1 MSTKVLLVDDE
12 PDFLEVMAERI
23 GARGMDVA
31 TATSAEK
38 ALERIAKE
46 HFDVVVMDFVM
57 PGMDGI
63 ETLRRLKEDRPELQ
77 IILLTGYATLEKCI
91 EAMKLGAMDFME
103 KPVNIDKLIA
113 RIKKA
118 QAD

>member
-1 MSTKVLLVDDE
+1 MSESVLLVDDE

-23 GARGMDVA
+23 EARGIAVA
-31 TATSAEK
+31 TATSAEE

-46 HFDVVVMDFVM
+46 RFDAVVMDFVM

-63 ETLRRLKEDRPELQ
+63 ETLRRLKEDQPELQ

-103 KPVNIDKLIA
+103 KPVDIEELTAK
-113 RIKKA
+113 IKAAKA
-118 QAD
+118 